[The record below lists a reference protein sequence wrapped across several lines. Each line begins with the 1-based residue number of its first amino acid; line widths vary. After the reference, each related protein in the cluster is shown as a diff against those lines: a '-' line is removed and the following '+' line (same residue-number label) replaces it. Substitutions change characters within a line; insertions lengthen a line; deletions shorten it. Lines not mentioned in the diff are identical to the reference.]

1 MLSFHTE
8 HANCILNNFQ
18 KSFTNFKHL
27 PLLSWKCTSKKK
39 KETMTETLFT
49 LAWKSLSANAVQKV
63 CQSVLCLFLCQCL
76 QPWANYL
83 AWGELWNSPTPQ
95 LPPLV
100 VLSLAHCRDHQVALY
115 QHQAG
120 WHSYSSPLG
129 PLARQPVNG
138 KSQVPSWRQIQ
149 SKSLTVGACNHHSG
163 SRGSSLLQNPPTK
176 STPTHLSSTD

>member
-1 MLSFHTE
+1 MQTLYKRSVSLFSVSSFVSACSHGLTIWHE
-8 HANCILNNFQ
+8 VNCGTHQHLNFL
-18 KSFTNFKHL
+18 HL
-27 PLLSWKCTSKKK
+27 
-39 KETMTETLFT
+39 
-49 LAWKSLSANAVQKV
+49 
-63 CQSVLCLFLCQCL
+63 
-76 QPWANYL
+76 
-83 AWGELWNSPTPQ
+83 
-95 LPPLV
+95 LV

-138 KSQVPSWRQIQ
+138 KSQVPSWRQTQ